1 MKRSSIDPQI
11 KSAHVVYRD
20 QAIGTMGILYK
31 FLAQID
37 EITIL
42 LPMLLSMKY
51 EFWPESILFTLS
63 NTIKE

>member
-1 MKRSSIDPQI
+1 MKRLSIDHQI
-11 KSAHVVYRD
+11 KSAHSGYRD